1 MSFEYLEESIEDGRP
16 IYLYQFTLSGNQWRY
31 TSADADIPG
40 AGMEDPP
47 WLAVAISD
55 DGPKQTGDASTD
67 ALSITCTSSIVPAQI
82 YMQYPPSS
90 PMQVAIFITH
100 EGETSDIK
108 AIYAGEVT
116 QHSNPQPGASRFTCE
131 TFSATMQREGL
142 RLGWQRGCPY
152 MLYDPA
158 TCKVD
163 KAAFAS
169 TGTVSTVVGDIVTI
183 PAFSGQA
190 DGRFR
195 GGFLEWNDS
204 TRGTERRAIEW
215 NTGGTLTMFGSANGL
230 AAGTI
235 VTAYPGC
242 ARNAAACNSF
252 GNFMNY
258 GGVPAMKGES
268 PFDGKPVFN

>member
-16 IYLYQFTLSGNQWRY
+16 IYLYRFTLAGKAWYY

-40 AGMEDPP
+40 IGETPT
-47 WLAVAISD
+47 WLAVPISD

-67 ALSITCTSSIVPAQI
+67 ALSITCTSNIVPSQI

-100 EGETSDIK
+100 EGDTANVK

-116 QHSNPQPGASRFTCE
+116 QHTNPQPGASRFTCE

-152 MLYDPA
+152 MLYDPV

-163 KAAFAS
+163 KSAFAIS
-169 TGTVSTVVGDIVTI
+169 GAVTSVVGAVVYV
-183 PAFSGQA
+183 PALDGQA
-190 DGRFR
+190 NGRYR
-195 GGFLEWNDS
+195 GGFLEWTDP
-204 TRGTERRAIEW
+204 TRGIERRAIE
-215 NTGGTLTMFGSANGL
+215 NNSGGVLTMFGSANGL
-230 AAGTI
+230 AAGTVI
-235 VTAYPGC
+235 TAYPGC
-242 ARNAAACNSF
+242 TRNVDGCNSF
-252 GNFMNY
+252 GNFPNY
-258 GGVPAMKGES
+258 GGIPAMKGES